1 MRVQLL
7 YKAQFLYWPCY
18 SVPCL
23 HIFGGFI
30 YFFFNDGRAQGY
42 EYTSSQT
49 LEDLLKTRPRLS
61 RLAQNPP
68 RLHLSLKMNSCR
80 LCPNLTSNT
89 MEVRK
94 SATYHFITRLWCNRF
109 NAHLSNWV
117 QEFLGTANFKLAGF
131 RKFAI
136 DETLKELLGWI

>member
-1 MRVQLL
+1 MLL
-7 YKAQFLYWPCY
+7 GPLFTYLWGYY
-18 SVPCL
+18 
-23 HIFGGFI
+23 I
-30 YFFFNDGRAQGY
+30 YFFLTTAERKAMSIRRPKPLKIYSRVAQDSQDSPKLLQGF
-42 EYTSSQT
+42 TSEPT
-49 LEDLLKTRPRLS
+49 KTQIP
-61 RLAQNPP
+61 
-68 RLHLSLKMNSCR
+68 SLKMNSCR

-117 QEFLGTANFKLAGF
+117 QKFLGTANFKLASF